1 MEEYVKTILTEED
14 QAWLNSTYDKL
25 LVKMKRECERVGTM
39 IPYSPRDGK
48 YHDLDF
54 GTTGKEA
61 EKDGKSPL
69 LCYWTNGFWPGM
81 LWQMYQ
87 TTGDEAYRTTAEGVE
102 ARIMSNL
109 VQIDLAGH
117 DIGFVL
123 LPSAVANYRKTGNP
137 ESRKNALIAAQTLAG
152 RYNSAGRYIRAW
164 NDSEM
169 MEKMMGGGVPLSGWM
184 IIDCLMNIPMLFWAS
199 ETTKDPRYAQ
209 IALNHAKT
217 AQQYIARGDGSSN
230 HIVRF
235 DPATGEFVDAPGGQG
250 YGVGSAWSRGQS
262 WALYGF
268 ALAYRH
274 TQDESFLTTAK
285 RAAHYVIS
293 SMAVNDWLPLVDYRA
308 PAEPVKYDTT
318 SSMISACGLLE
329 IAEHVPE
336 HEKRL
341 YVQAALKMLRACDR
355 KFCNWDPEV
364 DSIVDG
370 GTYFYHDPDGSNTE
384 VPIIYSDYYLIEALL
399 RLGGDSL
406 FIW

>member
-1 MEEYVKTILTEED
+1 MEEFIKTILTEED

-54 GTTGKEA
+54 GTTGEEA
-61 EKDGKSPL
+61 VKKGKSPL

-81 LWQMYQ
+81 LGQ
-87 TTGDEAYRTTAEGVE
+87 R
-102 ARIMSNL
+102 ARRVSNL
-109 VQIDLAGH
+109 VQIDRAGH

-137 ESRKNALIAAQTLAG
+137 QSREDALIAAQTLAG

-164 NDSEM
+164 NDNEIL
-169 MEKMMGGGVPLSGWM
+169 EKMMGGGVPISGWM
-184 IIDCLMNIPMLFWAS
+184 IIDCMMNIPLLFWAS

-235 DPATGEFVDAPGGQG
+235 NPETGEFLDAPGGQG
-250 YGVGSAWSRGQS
+250 YGIGSAWSRGQS

-274 TQDESFLTTAK
+274 TGDESFLTTAK

-293 SMAVNDWLPLVDYRA
+293 SMAVTDWLPLVDYRA
-308 PAEPVKYDTT
+308 PAQPVKYDTT

-341 YVQAALKMLRACDR
+341 YVQAALKMLRACDQ

-384 VPIIYSDYYLIEALL
+384 VPIIYSDYYFIEALL
-399 RLGGDSL
+399 RLRGDSL

>member
-1 MEEYVKTILTEED
+1 MEEYIKTILTEED
-14 QAWLNSTYDKL
+14 QAWLSSTYDKL

-123 LPSAVANYRKTGNP
+123 LPSAVANYRKTGNL

-209 IALNHAKT
+209 VALNHAKT

-250 YGVGSAWSRGQS
+250 YGVGSAWSRGQ
-262 WALYGF
+262 GRNGTGT
-268 ALAYRH
+268 AY
-274 TQDESFLTTAK
+274 DL
-285 RAAHYVIS
+285 
-293 SMAVNDWLPLVDYRA
+293 
-308 PAEPVKYDTT
+308 
-318 SSMISACGLLE
+318 CGLYLQVLDDLWQKDPALNE
-329 IAEHVPE
+329 DIA
-336 HEKRL
+336 
-341 YVQAALKMLRACDR
+341 QAALDLSQAPGDLTEGEKAALVWRFGELHGVDAFAATFEELKEQGYIR
-355 KFCNWDPEV
+355 SEPLGEGAPE
-364 DSIVDG
+364 G
-370 GTYFYHDPDGSNTE
+370 GVKGFFKSKKHK
-384 VPIIYSDYYLIEALL
+384 
-399 RLGGDSL
+399 
-406 FIW
+406 

>member
-1 MEEYVKTILTEED
+1 
-14 QAWLNSTYDKL
+14 
-25 LVKMKRECERVGTM
+25 
-39 IPYSPRDGK
+39 
-48 YHDLDF
+48 
-54 GTTGKEA
+54 
-61 EKDGKSPL
+61 
-69 LCYWTNGFWPGM
+69 M

-102 ARIMSNL
+102 ARIVSNL
-109 VQIDLAGH
+109 VRIDLAGH

-123 LPSAVANYRKTGNP
+123 LPSAVANYRKTGNL

-209 IALNHAKT
+209 IALDHAKT

-274 TQDESFLTTAK
+274 TVDESFLTTAK
-285 RAAHYVIS
+285 RAAHYVIA
-293 SMAVNDWLPLVDYRA
+293 SMAVNNWLPLVDYRA
-308 PAEPVKYDTT
+308 PAEP
-318 SSMISACGLLE
+318 
-329 IAEHVPE
+329 VPE

>member
-1 MEEYVKTILTEED
+1 MEEYIKTILTEED
-14 QAWLNSTYDKL
+14 QAWLSSTYDKL

-123 LPSAVANYRKTGNP
+123 LPSAVANYRKTGNL

-209 IALNHAKT
+209 VALNHAKT

-274 TQDESFLTTAK
+274 TVDESFLTTAK
-285 RAAHYVIS
+285 RAAHYVIA
-293 SMAVNDWLPLVDYRA
+293 SMAVNNWLPLVTTA
-308 PAEPVKYDTT
+308 PPPSPSRSTRSA
-318 SSMISACGLLE
+318 SMSR
-329 IAEHVPE
+329 P
-336 HEKRL
+336 R
-341 YVQAALKMLRACDR
+341 
-355 KFCNWDPEV
+355 
-364 DSIVDG
+364 
-370 GTYFYHDPDGSNTE
+370 
-384 VPIIYSDYYLIEALL
+384 
-399 RLGGDSL
+399 
-406 FIW
+406 

>member
-1 MEEYVKTILTEED
+1 MEEYIKTILTEED
-14 QAWLNSTYDKL
+14 QAWLSSTYDKL

-123 LPSAVANYRKTGNP
+123 LPSAVANYRKTGNL

-209 IALNHAKT
+209 VALNHAKT

-262 WALYGF
+262 WA
-268 ALAYRH
+268 
-274 TQDESFLTTAK
+274 
-285 RAAHYVIS
+285 HYVIS

-329 IAEHVPE
+329 IAGHVPE

-341 YVQAALKMLRACDR
+341 YVQAALKMLRACDQ

-399 RLGGDSL
+399 RLRGDSL